1 MARKKLGTL
10 SEQMYY
16 VLLVMR
22 EERCGAQPSDTV
34 RSILSKEGVLKR
46 LHEEKNAK

>member
-1 MARKKLGTL
+1 MHRSEAMLSPRPKWL
-10 SEQMYY
+10 SEG
-16 VLLVMR
+16 VSLKN
-22 EERCGAQPSDTV
+22 GAQPSDTV